1 MSEFKSNGARRPVHT
16 VRRADRPKR
25 GAPAPVAE
33 APKPGMAAGGSL
45 RLSGLARP
53 QAAKVTLP
61 EIPSLARDIALT
73 LEDGI
78 FMHAVHTAAE
88 AMLEG
93 AEGAR
98 GMIAGGFTPL
108 TIEEEGALARA
119 FSRGRLV

>member
-1 MSEFKSNGARRPVHT
+1 MSEFKSNGARRPVHMVT
-16 VRRADRPKR
+16 RVKRDRE
-25 GAPAPVAE
+25 AASVPAP
-33 APKPGMAAGGSL
+33 GTAGGGSF
-45 RLSGLARP
+45 RLAGLARP

-93 AEGAR
+93 AEGVR

-119 FSRGRLV
+119 FGLPRRGEA